1 MDPPPPLLQSH
12 VQICMCFDGKGPSL
26 AVFHSPVD
34 KMDVQTLCRL
44 VLHSSATIVR
54 VIIMELSEPFLA
66 SLLGTIYEKTSIK
79 QLSLK
84 VGPNSFISAPKE
96 QRERAQRRMTANSE
110 SGG

>member
-1 MDPPPPLLQSH
+1 M
-12 VQICMCFDGKGPSL
+12 GKGPTL

-34 KMDVQTLCRL
+34 KMEEGCRL
-44 VLHSSATIVR
+44 ILHSSATNVR
-54 VIIMELSEPFLA
+54 IRCGCIIMQLSEPFLA
-66 SLLGTIYEKTSIK
+66 SLLGTIHEKTPIK

-96 QRERAQRRMTANSE
+96 QRERAQRQMTANSE

>member
-1 MDPPPPLLQSH
+1 MH
-12 VQICMCFDGKGPSL
+12 VFFMGKGPNL
-26 AVFHSPVD
+26 AVSHSPVD
-34 KMDVQTLCRL
+34 KMDVQSAEGCRL
-44 VLHSSATIVR
+44 ILDSSATNVHTR
-54 VIIMELSEPFLA
+54 RGCIIMELSEPFLA
-66 SLLGTIYEKTSIK
+66 SLLGTIYEKTPIK